1 MVGGLRGSQNHVAFG
16 GVTWTVHL
24 EHSHHKKRVS
34 GGDGGNETLW
44 GSLPKVCKHQSPETN
59 ILLWTTIPTKKKVKQ
74 QRSAGQRTD
83 GTHLPCPG
91 WPCRAPEDVPV
102 LYSERGGPAVA
113 GQPRGTFCLSC
124 GAFHPF
130 WNFLGAAC
138 CFCAG
143 RSPGRASPRRCQGET
158 PPPFFFPEDLGRKGA
173 PGWVGRG
180 PQGDC
185 GLGLPGLGRTPRPG
199 RLAGGL
205 HLGRHSPGA
214 LSLCCVH
221 FQMLRSR
228 DFHSGHQLC
237 PPGPG
242 STLSAE
248 SWGLSPGP
256 AQVDH
261 PWDPGQRQ

>member
-1 MVGGLRGSQNHVAFG
+1 M
-16 GVTWTVHL
+16 
-24 EHSHHKKRVS
+24 
-34 GGDGGNETLW
+34 W

-59 ILLWTTIPTKKKVKQ
+59 ILLWMTIPTKKKVKQ
-74 QRSAGQRTD
+74 NKEVQGRGRTAHIFPVPDGPAG
-83 GTHLPCPG
+83 PG
-91 WPCRAPEDVPV
+91 RRACPV
-102 LYSERGGPAVA
+102 LRAGGRG
-113 GQPRGTFCLSC
+113 
-124 GAFHPF
+124 
-130 WNFLGAAC
+130 
-138 CFCAG
+138 
-143 RSPGRASPRRCQGET
+143 SPGRAFPRRCQGET

-185 GLGLPGLGRTPRPG
+185 GLGLPGLGRTPPPG

-205 HLGRHSPGA
+205 HLGQHSPGA

-228 DFHSGHQLC
+228 DFHSGPQLC

-242 STLSAE
+242 STLLAE

-261 PWDPGQRQ
+261 LWDPGQRQ